1 MNRDIKSK
9 KTIHQNRYLVEQR
22 KEILSSSPDKAL
34 QRILNADH
42 PGALVRSFP
51 EEDFYF
57 LIHHIGPEDSLP
69 LLSLASYSQWEYIF
83 DLEMWEKDRVELKSV
98 TKWLHLLLKAN
109 STRLMKWVLD
119 ENTEF
124 IEFYLFKNIEV
135 KIRDHD
141 QDPSDF
147 GRDFFTFDNTYYIRI
162 IDDPFNSESDAAAN
176 EHKREFLVEFLNNL
190 SSYNHLKYQSILL
203 ETNSLLPAE
212 TEEEAYRLRNVRLAE
227 KGFLPFDE
235 AIGIYQPLTATDLK
249 SQGIKFI
256 APRYSEQNLFLPAPI
271 YPSVWFIEGDIFT
284 SALALIETD
293 DVLQQIQTEFAGL
306 CNLLI
311 AADQKKIRE
320 REQLK
325 SIVKKACGYISIGLE
340 SLSEGDGEMDIHRT
354 AAFIQRYP
362 LSGIFKVGYGRAL
375 QLKWRTERWQEKCW
389 FAKKGLP
396 LSFWGEEWLGVLGG
410 LLLKKPLF
418 FDNYETGV
426 LYRDFSS
433 IEDIQKTDC
442 VLSEI
447 IAFDDLLSLMSI
459 NLEGL
464 RRHFLTYKSLVLT
477 LWARHYLDLSHEP
490 SPLTLEE
497 FRLFFDCLWS
507 KDERPQRISI
517 WMKENFLTWLSGET
531 RLDAYDISQRLAKS
545 LENLFAEIESEYGQ
559 VLKKDLDSRFIYL
572 FLIEK
577 PANNK
582 DA

>member
-1 MNRDIKSK
+1 MNRDIK
-9 KTIHQNRYLVEQR
+9 KTVNQNRYLVAQR

-34 QRILNADH
+34 HRILNDDH

-83 DLEMWEKDRVELKSV
+83 DLGVWEKDRVKLKSV
-98 TKWLHLLLKAN
+98 TKWLDLLLKAN
-109 STRLMKWVLD
+109 PTRLMKWVLD
-119 ENTEF
+119 EKTEF
-124 IEFYLFKNIEV
+124 IEYYFFKNIEV

-141 QDPSDF
+141 QDLSDF
-147 GRDFFTFDNTYYIRI
+147 GRGFFTFDNTYYIRI
-162 IDDPFNSESDAAAN
+162 IDEPFNSESDAAAN
-176 EHKREFLVEFLNNL
+176 EHKREFLFEFLNNL

-227 KGFLPFDE
+227 KGFMPFDE
-235 AIGIYQPLTATDLK
+235 AIGIYQPLTAADLK
-249 SQGIKFI
+249 LQGTKFI
-256 APRYSEQNLFLPAPI
+256 VRRASEQNLFLPAPV
-271 YPSVWFIEGDIFT
+271 YPSVWLIEGDIFT
-284 SALALIETD
+284 SALAVIETD

-311 AADQKKIRE
+311 AADQKKIRD

-325 SIVKKACGYISIGLE
+325 AIVKKACGYISIGLE
-340 SLSEGDGEMDIHRT
+340 SLSEGDSEMDIHRT
-354 AAFIQRYP
+354 AASIQRYP

-418 FDNYETGV
+418 FDNYKTGV

-433 IEDIQKTDC
+433 IEDIRKTDRI
-442 VLSEI
+442 LNEI

-477 LWARHYLDLSHEP
+477 LWARHYLDLSPEP
-490 SPLTLEE
+490 SLLTLEE
-497 FRLFFDCLWS
+497 FRLFFDCLWP
-507 KDERPQRISI
+507 KDQQPHRISI
-517 WMKENFLTWLSGET
+517 WMKENFLTWLSDET
-531 RLDAYDISQRLAKS
+531 GINAYDISQRLAKS

-559 VLKKDLDSRFIYL
+559 VLKEDLDSRFIYL

-577 PANNK
+577 PPNNK